1 MPLIF
6 GNDRFNHRQ
15 FPHLMPQRFGIRSRQ
30 PGTATSAMFRMQ
42 VSAHRHRLVFCRWS
56 GFFGAIESAQAAFEA
71 VSVSAGGGFAA
82 FLDAVGAD

>member
-1 MPLIF
+1 MKNKQKNKSKRCQIA
-6 GNDRFNHRQ
+6 GVD
-15 FPHLMPQRFGIRSRQ
+15 GIRRNFKFDVTRKDTLE
-30 PGTATSAMFRMQ
+30 GYKK